1 MINADYRDDQAE
13 RRVHLTTVLGEFD
26 VDPRDVLRF
35 PDGLPGF
42 ERSRQF
48 VLLSAPGLA
57 PLQCLHSIEDR
68 PASFLAIDPRLV
80 LPRYRCVLSE
90 GDRARLGVKDDSTLL
105 WLALVTMVDDTEAT
119 VNLRAPI
126 VVNPA
131 RMVGF
136 QVLPYNSLYPLRH
149 PLALE

>member
-1 MINADYRDDQAE
+1 MIDAEPRDDQAD
-13 RRVHLTTVLGEFD
+13 RRVHLETALGNFD
-26 VDPRDVLRF
+26 VDPCDVMRF

-48 VLLSAPGLA
+48 VLLTSAGLA
-57 PLQCLHSIEDR
+57 PLQCLHSIDER

-80 LPRYRCVLSE
+80 LPRYRCILSD
-90 GDRARLGVKDDSTLL
+90 GDRTRLGVKDSSALL
-105 WLALVTMVDDTEAT
+105 WLALVTMIDDNEAT

-126 VVNPA
+126 VINPA
-131 RMVGF
+131 RMVGY
-136 QVLPYNSLYPLRH
+136 QVLPYNSLYPLRY